1 MAVRAGSLAPADQAD
16 RVVQQACY
24 LAAAFGIGRV
34 KGDVH
39 RRKAAFR
46 PAAALVRST
55 TFLGQVLLLR

>member
-16 RVVQQACY
+16 RVLQQACY

-34 KGDVH
+34 EGDV